1 MATATLTEKL
11 LTIDDYL
18 QLGDDRRLTELVR
31 GRVVEMP
38 PTKMGHGVIG
48 GIIARLLG
56 NFVDAQKLGRVI
68 TNDAGVITQR
78 NPDTLRGADIAYYS
92 FQRVPPDFDLF
103 ADYPTSP
110 PEIVFE
116 VKSPGNSWRD
126 ITEKVAEYLHIGVD
140 VVCVIDPE
148 ARVAVVHTP
157 SAPPKTLTMEQS
169 LEFPNFLPGFQLPLG
184 TLLA

>member
-103 ADYPTSP
+103 AD
-110 PEIVFE
+110 
-116 VKSPGNSWRD
+116 
-126 ITEKVAEYLHIGVD
+126 
-140 VVCVIDPE
+140 
-148 ARVAVVHTP
+148 
-157 SAPPKTLTMEQS
+157 
-169 LEFPNFLPGFQLPLG
+169 
-184 TLLA
+184 